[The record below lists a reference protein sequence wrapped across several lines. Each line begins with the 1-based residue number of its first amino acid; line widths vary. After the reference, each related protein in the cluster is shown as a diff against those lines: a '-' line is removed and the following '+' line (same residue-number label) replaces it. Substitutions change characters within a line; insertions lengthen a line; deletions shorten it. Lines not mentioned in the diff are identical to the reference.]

1 MKRQQL
7 EHLLRASG
15 AIISETH
22 FFVIGSQSVLGAYPD
37 APDELLWSTEVDLIA
52 KNKKGR
58 TEELN
63 VIGELSPFHDT
74 HGIYVDP
81 VSEQTAILPRGWKGR
96 LINIQSVETGGVTG
110 LALDPHDLAVSK
122 IAAGRDKDYDF
133 VKIMIQNRMIDKE
146 RALSYAATVVGT
158 EDDPHR
164 AKRIVARLEGLYQG
178 VPVEQTKHINDRSGR
193 YSGPI
198 ISVSETVVQQ
208 DVGRGECVYH
218 DAKKIDKLPELGKSC
233 TIQYRDGKGMI
244 VTRSIVPERGR

>member
-22 FFVIGSQSVLGAYPD
+22 FFVIGSQSVLGAHPN
-37 APDELLWSTEVDLIA
+37 APEALLWSTEVDLIA
-52 KNKKGR
+52 KNQKGR

-63 VIGELSPFHDT
+63 VIGELSQFHDT
-74 HGIYVDP
+74 HGVYVDP
-81 VSEQTAILPRGWKGR
+81 VDERTAILPRGWKGR

-133 VKIMIQNRMIDKE
+133 VRIMIENRMIDKE
-146 RALSYAATVVGT
+146 RVLSLAGTVVGT

-164 AKRIVARLEGLYQG
+164 SKRIMARLEGLYQG
-178 VPVEQTKHINDRSGR
+178 VPVEHTKHINDRSGR

-198 ISVSETVVQQ
+198 LSVSETVVQQ

-218 DAKKIDKLPELGKSC
+218 DATKIDRIPEPGKSC
-233 TIQYRDGKGMI
+233 TIQYRDGKGTL
-244 VTRSIVPERGR
+244 VARTAVPEKGR